1 MRDILV
7 INSGSSSLKFA
18 LLGWGGDLSLDGFS
32 VHYQGHFSG
41 LGGRQARLSIRD
53 GQGAVIRDDHLI
65 ADVDQYDH
73 AAALSEL
80 LNWMDALPDAGRISA
95 IGHRIVHGGRHYR
108 EPVRLDEGVLK
119 DLETLIP
126 LAPLHQ
132 PHGLAP
138 VRSLFTLRP
147 DVPQVACFDTS
158 FHTTQAPVA
167 QAFALPRHLTEA
179 GLIRYGFHGLSYD
192 YISRRLPDH
201 LGTLETGRVVAAHL
215 GNGASLC
222 AIRDGASVASTMG
235 FTALDGLPMGTR
247 CGTIDPGVVLHLLT
261 HENMSPAQVSDLL
274 YRQSGLLGVSGVS
287 ADMRDLI
294 QSPVPAARE
303 AVELFSY
310 RIIRE
315 IGSLAAALEGLD
327 HLVFTAGIGEH
338 AAPVRAMVCQGCE
351 WLGVRIDE
359 ARNECG
365 EIRISMD
372 DSPVG
377 VWVIPTDEERM
388 IAWHAARCCL

>member
-1 MRDILV
+1 MGDILV

-18 LLGWGGDLSLDGFS
+18 LLGQGKGLSLDALA

-41 LGGRQARLSIRD
+41 LGGRQARLVIRD
-53 GQGAVIRDDHLI
+53 GRGRAIRDDHLV
-65 ADVDQYDH
+65 AEDGRYGH
-73 AAALSEL
+73 AEALSEL
-80 LNWMDALPDAGRISA
+80 LGWMDDVPDSGRISA

-108 EPVRLDEGVLK
+108 RPALLDEGVLT
-119 DLETLIP
+119 DLEALIP

-138 VRSLFTLRP
+138 VRSLFALRP

-158 FHTTQAPVA
+158 FHTTQAAVA

-192 YISRRLPDH
+192 YISRRLPEY
-201 LGTLETGRVVAAHL
+201 LGRPETGRVVAAHL

-222 AIRDGASVASTMG
+222 AMRDGASVASTMG

-261 HENMSPAQVSDLL
+261 HENMTPEQVSDLL
-274 YRQSGLLGVSGVS
+274 YKKSGLFGVSGIS

-294 QSPVPAARE
+294 DNQTPSARE
-303 AVELFSY
+303 AVELFTY

-315 IGSLAAALEGLD
+315 LGSHAAALGGLD

-338 AAPVRAMVCQGCE
+338 AAPVRAMVCRGCE
-351 WLGVRIDE
+351 WLGVRLDE
-359 ARNECG
+359 GRNEQG
-365 EIRISMD
+365 ELCISTD
-372 DSPVG
+372 DSPVK

-388 IAWHAARCCL
+388 IAWHTARCCP